1 MKKNKKSKLV
11 LFSVLGLAAIS
22 IGTVGFATWVT
33 GVDSRTASDTT
44 KVTVDTS
51 KNKTVIVLAKLSES
65 DNSLVLKEPTSSA
78 ESTNL
83 IKVEDGAATDL
94 TVTFSEFRVIVSDSY
109 ILNNVNFSLEGTT
122 IDNCLLDESKSSIY
136 PTNIYG
142 TETNTSKLSYLKLGT
157 ASYSTE
163 QLKPL
168 TSSDSGYVEG
178 YSCYTLK
185 DSLSYTFK
193 RGTMFGDGT
202 QTPSE
207 YLSACSDA
215 TIALGS
221 VDTKLAYIE
230 KCNKMLNAMYTN
242 LHNKT
247 INLTITA
254 DVSEA
259 A

>member
-1 MKKNKKSKLV
+1 MKKNKKTKLV

-51 KNKTVIVLAKLSES
+51 KNKTVIVEAKLSES

-122 IDNCLLDESKSSIY
+122 IENCLLDENKSSIY

-142 TETNTSKLSYLKLGT
+142 TETNTNKLSYLKLGT
-157 ASYSTE
+157 ASYSTSE
-163 QLKPL
+163 LKLL

-185 DSLSYTFK
+185 DSLSYTFNW
-193 RGTMFGDGT
+193 GTMFGDGS

-207 YLSACSDA
+207 YLSTCSDA
-215 TIALGS
+215 TTASTS
-221 VDTKLAYIE
+221 VDKKLVYIE
-230 KCNKMLNAMYTN
+230 KCNKMLKAMNKN

-254 DVSEA
+254 DVREA